1 MARASGLCGLLVCL
15 GGLLAMGG
23 SVAAPVDATP
33 PVAPVAAVWK
43 MQQLTF
49 EYRGSSTFYSCRSLR
64 DKLKVILIGVGAR
77 EGMDLGSYAC
87 DETSGIARFQI
98 RFESPVVATP
108 ENVIAITTHDSR
120 EELVARVNGTHL
132 ENAVDVQRFAAVW
145 RTVSFARDREMKLA
159 PGDCELVEQ
168 VRRQILPQLS
178 IQIVRDNVRCS
189 AAFGNISPPR
199 LTVSALMATNE
210 DE

>member
-1 MARASGLCGLLVCL
+1 MHGP
-15 GGLLAMGG
+15 
-23 SVAAPVDATP
+23 VAAAADATP
-33 PVAPVAAVWK
+33 SVAPVVAVWK

-49 EYRGSSTFYSCRSLR
+49 EYRGSSTFYSCRSLH

-77 EGMDLGSYAC
+77 EAMDLRSYTC
-87 DETSGIARFQI
+87 DEASGIARFQI

-108 ENVIAITTHDSR
+108 ENVIAITTHDSTA
-120 EELVARVNGTHL
+120 ELVARVNGKHL
-132 ENAVDVQRFAAVW
+132 ENAVDVQRFAAEW

-168 VRRQILPQLS
+168 VRQQILPQLS

-189 AAFGNISPPR
+189 AALGNISPPR

>member
-1 MARASGLCGLLVCL
+1 MARASRLGALLVCL
-15 GGLLAMGG
+15 GGLLAMHG
-23 SVAAPVDATP
+23 SVAAAADAAP
-33 PVAPVAAVWK
+33 PIAPIVAVWK
-43 MQQLTF
+43 MQRLTF
-49 EYRGSSTFYSCRSLR
+49 EYRGYSTLYSCRSLH

-77 EGMDLGSYAC
+77 EGIDLRRYAC
-87 DETSGIARFQI
+87 DEASGIARFQI
-98 RFESPVVATP
+98 RFESPVVATS
-108 ENVIAITTHDSR
+108 ENVVAITTHDST

-168 VRRQILPQLS
+168 VRQQILPQLS
-178 IQIVRDNVRCS
+178 IQILRDNVHCS
-189 AAFGNISPPR
+189 TVFGNISAPR
-199 LTVSALMATNE
+199 LTVSALTATNE